1 MSFISR
7 IPRGNP
13 LGCALVTVACLSAGY
28 LDLWRGGTTVA
39 ATLLVVGY
47 LVLVP
52 LSLRAA
58 YLSHDGAPLIEPED
72 VVPPYRAA
80 AIVGL
85 VVLAL
90 YVATLAPSTAMWD
103 ASEYIAVARVL
114 GIPHPP
120 GNPLFVLVAHVFA
133 EACALLRVPLT
144 YAGRVNLLAATTSAV
159 SAALWFLVT
168 HRSLRGSGLPPH
180 ARVAAA
186 VAAAWLG
193 ATAFSV
199 WNQSVVNEKVYTLA
213 LLGVA
218 LCAWLSLRWLD
229 APAGSRKSDL
239 LLVMV
244 AYLCGLGYANHPA
257 GFLPLPAVGVLLL
270 LRRPATLLRWRV
282 IGAAMFALSL
292 GLTPFLFEPI
302 RASHGPVI
310 NEGEPTACVGGPR
323 LDCILSATTWT
334 RLSANIRREQYGG
347 HAVAVR
353 QAPLDAQTGMWWLY
367 WKWQWWRDAAGVHQP
382 VQQLL
387 AVAFLLLAGLGAISH
402 WKRDRDSFCLVAP
415 LIITLT
421 PALIFYLNFRYG
433 WSQSVE
439 LGDGVPR
446 EVRDRDY
453 FYVWSF
459 ASLAVWI
466 GVGLATL
473 WRWIAETVRN
483 ASSTSSSPS
492 AAPMGWSRRWALAAP
507 VLLVACIPLAGNYR
521 YAPRHDHH
529 FTAAWAHDLLSSV
542 EPYGILITN
551 GDNDSFPLWYAQEV
565 EGVRRD
571 VSVVLVP
578 YLGTDWYVR
587 QLIRARVQPYNGEGL
602 AAFRSS
608 SRTPPTRPMFA
619 LSDSEADAVPHYIE
633 LREPSE
639 FRHGEIRGVVPPG
652 IVTRDQLLVLR
663 LIADSFPARP
673 VYFSLGNYP
682 QALGLGEHVVTQ
694 GLTQRLVQEPAT
706 SRASAVRVGDRYVDT
721 ERSEQLWAAYRGP
734 DALLRE
740 RDWVDAASAMLPA
753 AYAFTGQSLAGA
765 LESIGRPDDATAV
778 YQQTAAVARKL
789 GLIAR

>member
-1 MSFISR
+1 MS
-7 IPRGNP
+7 
-13 LGCALVTVACLSAGY
+13 LACLLAGY
-28 LDLWRGGTTVA
+28 LDLWRGGTTAA

-52 LSLRAA
+52 ITLRAY
-58 YLSHDGAPLIEPED
+58 YLRRATGTRGSPVPDADTPVFEPED
-72 VVPPYRAA
+72 IVPPYGAA
-80 AIVGL
+80 TLVGL

-103 ASEYIAVARVL
+103 TSEYIAVARIL

-133 EACALLRVPLT
+133 EACALLRLPLS

-168 HRSLRGSGLPPH
+168 HRSLRGSGLPPC
-180 ARVAAA
+180 ARVVAA
-186 VAAAWLG
+186 VAAAWIG

-213 LLGVA
+213 MLGVA

-229 APAGSRKSDL
+229 APAGSRRADL

-257 GFLPLPAVGVLLL
+257 GFLPLPAVGALVL
-270 LRRPATLLRWRV
+270 LRRPSALLRWRTMT
-282 IGAAMFALSL
+282 AAAFALVI
-292 GLTPFLFEPI
+292 GLTPFLYEPI
-302 RASHGPVI
+302 RASHNPVI

-323 LDCILSATTWT
+323 VDCILSATTWT

-347 HAVAVR
+347 HAVAAR
-353 QAPLDAQTGMWWLY
+353 QAPLDAQFGMWWLY
-367 WKWQWWRDAAGVHQP
+367 WKWQWWRDAPATQQP
-382 VQQLL
+382 VQQTL
-387 AVAFLLLAGLGAISH
+387 AVAFLLLAALGAVSH
-402 WKRDRDSFCLVAP
+402 WKRDRDSFCFVAP
-415 LIITLT
+415 LIITFT
-421 PALIFYLNFRYG
+421 PALIYYLNFRYG
-433 WSQSVE
+433 WSQAVE
-439 LGDGVPR
+439 LGDSVPR

-459 ASLAVWI
+459 ATLAVWI
-466 GVGLATL
+466 GVGIAAV
-473 WRWIAETVRN
+473 WRWIA
-483 ASSTSSSPS
+483 S
-492 AAPMGWSRRWALAAP
+492 AAAGAALPTDPSSVGGHGRSRRAWAVAAP
-507 VLLVACIPLAGNYR
+507 VLLVACIPLLGNYR
-521 YAPRHDHH
+521 FAPRDDHH
-529 FTAAWAHDLLSSV
+529 FTAAWAQDLLASV

-587 QLIRARVQPYNGEGL
+587 QLLRARVEPYDGRGL
-602 AAFRSS
+602 AAYGSS
-608 SRTPPTRPMFA
+608 ERTPPTRPVLA
-619 LSDSEADAVPHYIE
+619 LSDSEADGVPHYIE
-633 LREPSE
+633 VRETQE
-639 FRHGEIRGVVPPG
+639 FRHGEIRGSVPPG

-663 LIADSFPARP
+663 LIADTFPARP

-682 QALGLGEHVVTQ
+682 QALGLGEFVVTQ
-694 GLTQRLVQEPAT
+694 GLAQRLVAEPAA
-706 SRASAVRVGDRYVDT
+706 SRAGTARVFDRYVDT
-721 ERSEQLWAAYRGP
+721 ERTRELWASYRGHA
-734 DALLRE
+734 ALLRE
-740 RDWVDAASAMLPA
+740 RDWVDNASSMLPA
-753 AYAFTGQSLAGA
+753 AYAYTGQSLANA
-765 LESIGRPDDATAV
+765 LASTGREAEAKKV
-778 YQQTAAVARKL
+778 YQQATDVARKL
-789 GLIAR
+789 GLLAPE